1 MARKQTGQKGFAE
14 MFVGD
19 GLGVNRRLEAI
30 EKTFD
35 WIPFEE
41 MLGVIYD
48 NGQGRPSYPPLLMF
62 KVLLLQQWYELSDP
76 MTEEALSDRLSFRRF
91 VGLSLSDSTPDHST
105 ISRFRAQMDAHALG
119 SAVFEELSRQL
130 DGHGLI
136 VRKGTL
142 MDASIVSAQAAKP
155 SMRKGSAA
163 SSSIDPD
170 AAWTRKGGRSYFG
183 YKAHVCTDQGS
194 GLIRKAI
201 LTPARINES
210 SVADDLIMGDEQAI
224 YADKGYENKHRR
236 KRLKAAG
243 IKDRIM
249 HRSHKHQSGLPYWQQ
264 QRNRLIIPIRSPV
277 EQVFGLMKRSY
288 GYTSVRYFSLA
299 RNALQL
305 NLLCM
310 AINMRK
316 AITLL

>member
-1 MARKQTGQKGFAE
+1 
-14 MFVGD
+14 V
-19 GLGVNRRLEAI
+19 RRL
-30 EKTFD
+30 
-35 WIPFEE
+35 P
-41 MLGVIYD
+41 
-48 NGQGRPSYPPLLMF
+48 NPLF
-62 KVLLLQQWYELSDP
+62 
-76 MTEEALSDRLSFRRF
+76 ARDR
-91 VGLSLSDSTPDHST
+91 G
-105 ISRFRAQMDAHALG
+105 
-119 SAVFEELSRQL
+119 
-130 DGHGLI
+130 
-136 VRKGTL
+136 
-142 MDASIVSAQAAKP
+142 
-155 SMRKGSAA
+155 A
-163 SSSIDPD
+163 SSSVDPD

-249 HRSHKHQSGLPYWQQ
+249 HRSHKHQKQLPHWQQ

-288 GYTSVRYFSLA
+288 GYTRVRYFSLA
-299 RNALQL
+299 RNTLQL